1 MNGARKSAVVLCYPY
16 GQEYFYAFR
25 AYRTLA
31 AGLARAGFHV
41 FRFDYFGTG
50 DSAGDMGEASIQRWI
65 ADIVAAVDETRGALG
80 HSSVSLIG
88 LRFGATL
95 AALAATE
102 CLDVDRLV
110 LWQPV
115 IQGSDYVADLQG
127 RHLEWLQKR
136 MAWSRAPLP
145 AEDSRFTQSLR
156 KDLEDINLC
165 SLAKRPARHVLIVN
179 QDENREYIRLG
190 NQLQELG
197 VNVDFKRVEDQ
208 RIWSML
214 PDMQLGRVPNR
225 VLQTIITWFVSP
237 GCE

>member
-1 MNGARKSAVVLCYPY
+1 VLCYPH
-16 GQEYFYAFR
+16 GREYFYAFR
-25 AYRTLA
+25 AYRSLA

-65 ADIVAAVDETRGALG
+65 ADIVAAVDETRASLG
-80 HSSVSLIG
+80 DTSVSLIG

-95 AALAATE
+95 AALATDE
-102 CLDVDRLV
+102 CLEVDRLV

-115 IQGSDYVADLQG
+115 IRGSDYIADLQG

-136 MAWSRAPLP
+136 RAWSRSQLP
-145 AEDSRFTQSLR
+145 AEDWRFTESLR
-156 KDLEDINLC
+156 NELQDINLC
-165 SLAKRPARHVLIVN
+165 SLARRPARHVLILS

-197 VNVDFKRVEDQ
+197 ANVDFKRVEDQ

-214 PDMQLGRVPNR
+214 PDMQWGLVPNR
-225 VLQTIITWFVSP
+225 VLQTITTWFGSP
-237 GCE
+237 GCD